1 MSDFGQVASSVVN
14 GATAYAIN
22 QENIN
27 YQKKVNA
34 LQMSREDNA
43 YQRAVKDAQRAGLS
57 PLAVIGSGGA
67 SAQPLTAP
75 QLSHNPVSEG
85 LQTFNSM
92 RGLDSQIETNRSVSS
107 YNNAMSSKVKAETVG
122 QSISNANLQAEYNSK
137 LLKLLEEASKINTEN
152 AREREFLREYRDRL
166 ASELKGQ
173 NLSNSAKQQDIN
185 IKASSSAWNDSV
197 GLPADTSHSSGD
209 NLISMSRWI
218 GKNFANFSNNAQQKK
233 LHDDIQYQDYIK
245 EYKSFYDSVLSE
257 WQKQERIAIKTAKRS
272 KNSKYLK
279 QWYKDNPK
287 PIYKPLKRSEFK

>member
-1 MSDFGQVASSVVN
+1 MSDIGTLGASIVN

-22 QENIN
+22 NENIN
-27 YQKKVNA
+27 YQKKANA

-75 QLSHNPVSEG
+75 QLSHNPIGEG
-85 LQTFNSM
+85 LQTFNSL

-107 YNNAMSSKVKAETVG
+107 YNNAMSSKVHAETVG

-137 LLKLLEEASKINTEN
+137 LLKLLEEASRINTEN
-152 AREREFLREYRDRL
+152 AREREFMREYRQRL
-166 ASELKGQ
+166 TAELKGQ
-173 NLSNSAKQQDIN
+173 NISNSAKQQDIN
-185 IKASSSAWNDSV
+185 IKSSSADWNESV

-209 NLISMSRWI
+209 NLISLGRWI
-218 GKNFANFSNNAQQKK
+218 GKNLADSSNNAQEKK
-233 LHDDIQYQDYIK
+233 LHDDIKYQDYIK
-245 EYKSFYDSVLSE
+245 EYKSFYDSALSD
-257 WQKQERIAIKTAKRS
+257 WQKKERIAINTAKRA

-287 PIYKPLKRSEFK
+287 PVYKPLKRSEFK